1 MLKDVKKSGN
11 KKSIINII
19 FTVIFC
25 ALFCF
30 NSFADLVIEEY
41 FNDLKPEQYIR
52 SIYSNDRKEELKKE
66 EVNYNDIE
74 DLIHLFNP
82 EILNNWNSWE
92 NNKSSQDIYD
102 NYQTAADKLYNGAS
116 SQDSDLQDAMLSAQ
130 AIAMQIQADKNASDS
145 YTNFL
150 TNYLVEKQLVLQ
162 TKIIDLNYQK
172 SAYELIKAQDA
183 LEEAKRKE
191 SSALNSV
198 NVGSGTQID
207 LLNAK
212 KAVADANSARIAAE
226 SSQKTNK
233 RNLIINCGKQGVD
246 ETYVAPVDCIIDAS
260 EILSINLNED
270 FQYAL
275 AHNIQR
281 EVYRRKIENA
291 RTTEVKNEFEILYNS
306 SSEKIFN
313 DLEKKYADILDALDT
328 VSNRQISLNLSNSN
342 LSKAKNEFSHG
353 NISKND
359 LSTASYNV
367 KVANANVIIANYDLK
382 IALETYKSAVNGYSD
397 C

>member
-1 MLKDVKKSGN
+1 MLKDVKKNGN
-11 KKSIINII
+11 KKCKINVLITI
-19 FTVIFC
+19 FICV
-25 ALFCF
+25 ALCF

-41 FNDLKPEQYIR
+41 FYDYKPEPYLR
-52 SIYSNDRKEELKKE
+52 SIYSNPRKDELKKE
-66 EVNYNDIE
+66 EINYNDIE
-74 DLIHLFNP
+74 DLVHLFNP

-102 NYQTAADKLYNGAS
+102 NYQNAADKLYNGAS

-150 TNYLVEKQLVLQ
+150 TNVLVEKQLVLQ
-162 TKIIDLNYQK
+162 TKIMDLNYQK
-172 SAYELIKAQDA
+172 SAYELIKAEAA

-212 KAVADANSARIAAE
+212 KAVADANSSRIAAE

-233 RNLIINCGKQGVD
+233 RNLIINCGKQGID
-246 ETYVAPVDCIIDAS
+246 ETYVSPVDCIIDAS

-353 NISKND
+353 NISKNE

-367 KVANANVIIANYDLK
+367 KVANNDVIIANYDLK